1 MDRLGANGERILCR
15 RKRATNVGS
24 SLHEEAASDSVAHG
38 KTVVVY
44 LVNAGLA
51 ADKFPTFLAK
61 ADQILKSL
69 RFPG

>member
-1 MDRLGANGERILCR
+1 M
-15 RKRATNVGS
+15 NVGS